1 MGRAVEA
8 RFGKRAVPYRPGARP
23 FSTAGQRVARGSRQP
38 LYRPVSSPQPAPSTR
53 LAGLDLLR
61 LLAAFAVLM
70 FHFGYAGPSRGL
82 MQTGFPELAAIGK
95 YGFLGV
101 DLFFLISG
109 FVIAVSAHGRTWS
122 QFGVSRLMRLYPAHV
137 FCMTM
142 TAIVLASAGSTATVP
157 PAPTTIVQWVAN
169 LTMFAPALGQ
179 PFMDG
184 AYWSI
189 VIEILFYGWVGVF
202 IALGLFQRRLLTII
216 AVWLAIAFINES
228 LYQWRPLRLAF
239 LTEYA
244 GMFAGGILIHR
255 IRAGER
261 GLATFALLGFA
272 VVLGALHAF
281 EAQRVV
287 ARFYGDTVDIGVMW
301 LLLGGVYA
309 VFCGA
314 LVVSRRLPA
323 TPLVLMLGGLTYPLY
338 LVHQSAGY
346 VLIDRL
352 APLMGRWA
360 ALGLTVAA
368 ALAVA
373 WIAYRFVEPT
383 GRDLL
388 RRAMGILLAAKQ
400 GPIGVTPAR
409 Q

>member
-8 RFGKRAVPYRPGARP
+8 RFGKRAVPYEPGARP
-23 FSTAGQRVARGSRQP
+23 FSAAGQRLARGNRQP
-38 LYRPVSSPQPAPSTR
+38 FYRAVSPPQVALATR

-61 LLAAFAVLM
+61 LFAALAVLL
-70 FHFGYAGPSRGL
+70 FHFGYAGPTRSL
-82 MQTGFPELAAIGK
+82 MQTGFPELAAVGK

-109 FVIAVSAHGRTWS
+109 FVIAVSAQGRTWS
-122 QFGVSRLMRLYPAHV
+122 QFGVSRLVRLYPAHV
-137 FCMTM
+137 FCMTV
-142 TAIVLASAGSTATVP
+142 TAIVLASVGSTAALP
-157 PAPTTIVQWVAN
+157 PAPTTFVQWLAN
-169 LTMFAPALGQ
+169 LTMFAPAFGQ

-184 AYWSI
+184 VYWSI
-189 VIEILFYGWVGVF
+189 VIEIVFYGWVGVF
-202 IALGLFQRRLLTII
+202 MALGLFQRRLLTII
-216 AVWLAIAFINES
+216 AVWLAIAFVNES
-228 LYQWRPLRLAF
+228 LYQWRPLRLA
-239 LTEYA
+239 LITEYA
-244 GMFAGGILIHR
+244 GMFASGILIHR

-287 ARFYGDTVDIGVMW
+287 ARFYGDTVDVGLMW

-314 LVVSRRLPA
+314 LYVSRRLPS
-323 TPLVLMLGGLTYPLY
+323 TPLVLTLGGLTYPLY

-346 VLIDRL
+346 VLIDRMAL
-352 APLMGRWA
+352 SMGRWA

-368 ALAVA
+368 AVAVA
-373 WIAYRFVEPT
+373 WIAYRFVEPA
-383 GRDLL
+383 GRDVLK
-388 RRAMGILLAAKQ
+388 RAMRNLLAAQQ